1 MGHEALDP
9 KAIDLRLTLEHAGKG
24 YANAQAVIKFVDTK
38 TGVITGLATLTTA
51 APFALLQWSA
61 GLERSLPASLTNF
74 QSHHPICL
82 TFICYGLL
90 GGMALGVLSIVMA
103 MHGLMARNPRR
114 PYQGLLELIQK
125 AWLWLR
131 RKPRSR
137 PSSAITVV
145 FPIYRRRDTEN
156 ARRYFKKITAG
167 MTAEEILHEHELQ
180 LFEVGRI
187 LNQKITWN
195 RRAVSAL
202 ELQIFVYFVVGAVT
216 IILLQ
221 SGL

>member
-1 MGHEALDP
+1 MGHEEFNP
-9 KAIDLRLTLEHAGKG
+9 KPGDLRLTLEHAGRG
-24 YANAQAVIKFVDTK
+24 YANAQDVIKFVDTK

-51 APFALLQWSA
+51 APIALFRWSA
-61 GLERSLPASLTNF
+61 GLEGSLPANLTNF
-74 QSHHPICL
+74 QLHHPICFI
-82 TFICYGLL
+82 FICYGFL
-90 GGMALGVLSIVMA
+90 GGMALGALSIVMA

-137 PSSAITVV
+137 PSSAIAVI
-145 FPIYRRRDTEN
+145 FPIYRRHDTEN
-156 ARRYFKKITAG
+156 ARRYFKKVTVG
-167 MTAEEILHEHELQ
+167 MTMEEILHEHEFQ

-202 ELQIFVYFVVGAVT
+202 QLQIFAYFAVGAVT
-216 IILLQ
+216 MILLQ